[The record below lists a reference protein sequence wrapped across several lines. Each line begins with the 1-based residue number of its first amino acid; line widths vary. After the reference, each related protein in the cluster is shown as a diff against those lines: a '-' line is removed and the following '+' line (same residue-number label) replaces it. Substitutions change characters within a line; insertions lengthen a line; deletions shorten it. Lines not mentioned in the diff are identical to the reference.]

1 MYAGPIVKTYYSAG
15 AYHQDSALMAAYG
28 YQAINIE
35 QLNMTNGLALTL
47 ILMFGLLLTPIC
59 IGVVILCFLP
69 LAFSKRWNVT
79 YIQHGQRRAFP
90 YAQPQ
95 QLYSLHIAPPPHVQG
110 STPSPPA
117 YVHTILQQRAPFA
130 ARVRDGFVS
139 AWQAWNKW
147 NLWQQILTASGAAF
161 VIGIAIVGMMFFA
174 FFILPH

>member
-35 QLNMTNGLALTL
+35 QLNMTNGLAFTL

-79 YIQHGQRRAFP
+79 YIRSMDKEERSHTHSLNNCIPYTLHLRRMSKV
-90 YAQPQ
+90 QPQ
-95 QLYSLHIAPPPHVQG
+95 ALLPMFIRYPNSEH
-110 STPSPPA
+110 PSQHES
-117 YVHTILQQRAPFA
+117 VM
-130 ARVRDGFVS
+130 
-139 AWQAWNKW
+139 
-147 NLWQQILTASGAAF
+147 AS
-161 VIGIAIVGMMFFA
+161 
-174 FFILPH
+174 